1 MSAIVIPNASTWATK
16 PLQTHEAPSQSPDG
30 RGLRGSGE
38 TPIAWG
44 ATGDG
49 APRLAAY
56 DPESWPCATRCAS
69 GRFVIWLITVSL
81 VRRTWRCPQT

>member
-1 MSAIVIPNASTWATK
+1 MSAIVIPNASSWATK

-44 ATGDG
+44 ERRVMAHLGWRPTIPSHGLARRGARLDG
-49 APRLAAY
+49 SL
-56 DPESWPCATRCAS
+56 S
-69 GRFVIWLITVSL
+69 GS
-81 VRRTWRCPQT
+81 